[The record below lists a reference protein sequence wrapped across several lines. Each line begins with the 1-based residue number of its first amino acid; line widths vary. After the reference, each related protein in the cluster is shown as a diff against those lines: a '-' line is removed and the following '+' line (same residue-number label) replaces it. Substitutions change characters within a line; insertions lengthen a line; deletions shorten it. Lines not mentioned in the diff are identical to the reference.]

1 MVCGGG
7 ERGPWSS
14 SPLVRWVSLRLLGS
28 LSALRPVDLLWVAV
42 GRIIGG
48 FRVRLPDAGEVGA
61 RSPARPIP
69 SSPSSSRRHSR
80 PPQRG
85 SRQVTASQGREGL
98 RARLRNPPPVRGN
111 RGPWTLRELV
121 GPPMAQVNRNLTL
134 IFEFGLNHRCLNEA
148 CMNNA

>member
-1 MVCGGG
+1 VPEAPHG
-7 ERGPWSS
+7 RYP
-14 SPLVRWVSLRLLGS
+14 PLPLH
-28 LSALRPVDLLWVAV
+28 PVGTLD
-42 GRIIGG
+42 
-48 FRVRLPDAGEVGA
+48 
-61 RSPARPIP
+61 
-69 SSPSSSRRHSR
+69 